1 MNRVIRSIGVM
12 SPGSMGQ
19 AIAQQ
24 LQGKGFAVYTA
35 LDGRSSRSRALA
47 AEAGIADLGNLDT
60 LAAQCD
66 VILSIMNPGAALA
79 FAQQLAQSIRRA
91 GTQPLVVDCNAIA
104 PATMQ
109 AVHAAV
115 TAAGARCLDA
125 GVFSAPPRDGVHG
138 RLFVS
143 GPDAAV
149 LGALA
154 TPGLSVRV
162 LNDRIGAARALKMCD
177 AVISKGVTALVLQML
192 IAAQR
197 HGVAAELEEQL
208 TPARRRVHDA
218 VIDALPIMPPKAAR
232 WVPEV
237 VEIARMLEAAGMS
250 PKMIEGAADV
260 YEFVAGTALGR
271 ETPESRDRS
280 LDGRAVVKALAG
292 EPW

>member
-1 MNRVIRSIGVM
+1 MAIQSVGVM

-24 LQGKGFAVYTA
+24 LKRNGFPVYTA
-35 LDGRSSRSRALA
+35 LDGRSARSRALA
-47 AEAGIADLGNLDT
+47 AEAGIGDLGTLDK

-79 FAQQLAQSIRRA
+79 FAQNLAQAIKRA

-104 PATMQ
+104 PSTME
-109 AVHAAV
+109 AVHSV
-115 TAAGARCLDA
+115 LTAAGSTCLDA
-125 GVFSAPPRDGVHG
+125 GVFSAPPRGGVQG

-143 GPDAAV
+143 GPGAA
-149 LGALA
+149 ALDVFA
-154 TPGLSVRV
+154 TPELSVRV
-162 LNDRIGAARALKMCD
+162 LGDRIGAASALKMCD

-197 HGVAAELEEQL
+197 YGVAGELEEQF
-208 TPARRRVHDA
+208 TPARRKIHD
-218 VIDALPIMPPKAAR
+218 VVVDALRIMPSKSYR

-237 VEIARMLEAAGMS
+237 LEIAKTLEGAGMT

-260 YEFVAGTALGR
+260 YRFVAGTALGR
-271 ETPESRDRS
+271 ETPESRDAS
-280 LDGRAVVKALAG
+280 LDGRGVVAKLAG

>member
-66 VILSIMNPGAALA
+66 VILSIMNPGAALE
-79 FAQQLAQSIRRA
+79 FAQNLAQSIKRA
-91 GTQPLVVDCNAIA
+91 GTRPLVVDCNAIA
-104 PATMQ
+104 PTSMQ
-109 AVHAAV
+109 SVYAAI
-115 TAAGARCLDA
+115 TAAGSPCLDA
-125 GVFSAPPRDGVHG
+125 GMFSAPPRGGVHG

-143 GPDAAV
+143 GP
-149 LGALA
+149 GAEALNVFA
-154 TPGLSVRV
+154 TPDMSVRI
-162 LNDRIGAARALKMCD
+162 LNDRIGAASALKMCD

-197 HGVAAELEEQL
+197 YGVAPELEEQFS
-208 TPARRRVHDA
+208 PARRKVHDV
-218 VIDALPIMPPKAAR
+218 VIDALPIMPSKSYR

-237 VEIARMLEAAGMS
+237 SEIARTLEAVGMS

-260 YEFVAGTALGR
+260 YRFVAATALGR
-271 ETPESRDRS
+271 ETPEGRDRA
-280 LDGRAVVKALAG
+280 LEGRGVVKALAG

>member
-1 MNRVIRSIGVM
+1 MAIKSVGVM

-24 LQGKGFAVYTA
+24 LKRNGFAVYTA
-35 LDGRSSRSRALA
+35 LDGRSARSRALA
-47 AEAGIADLGNLDT
+47 AEAGISDLGTLDK

-66 VILSIMNPGAALA
+66 VILSIMNPGAALE
-79 FAQQLAQSIRRA
+79 FAQNLAQSIQRA
-91 GTQPLVVDCNAIA
+91 GTRPLVVDCNAIA
-104 PATMQ
+104 PSTME

-115 TAAGARCLDA
+115 TAVGATCLDA
-125 GVFSAPPRDGVHG
+125 GVFSPPPRGGVQG

-143 GPDAAV
+143 GPGAA
-149 LGALA
+149 ALDVFA
-154 TPGLSVRV
+154 TPELMVRV
-162 LNDRIGAARALKMCD
+162 LGDRIGAASALKMCD

-197 HGVAAELEEQL
+197 YGVAHELEEQF
-208 TPARRRVHDA
+208 TPARRKIHDV
-218 VIDALPIMPPKAAR
+218 VIDALPIMPSKSCR

-237 VEIARMLEAAGMS
+237 LEIAKTLEGAGLT

-260 YEFVAGTALGR
+260 YEFVAATALGR
-271 ETPESRDRS
+271 ETPESRDAS
-280 LDGRAVVKALAG
+280 LDGRGVVAKLAG